1 MTRGLPLCQQWQ
13 AMTLQKVQ
21 LMRVHFIAIGGAVM
35 HNLALALHSKGYVVT
50 GSDDEF
56 FEPSKSRLAAKGLL
70 PDQPG
75 WHAERITPDLDAV
88 ILGMHA
94 AEDNP
99 ELVRARSLGLKIYS
113 FPDYLYEQTRHERR
127 VVVGGSHGKTTT
139 TAMIMHVLRH
149 CGVDFDYM
157 VGAQVEGFDTMV
169 RLSNT
174 AKVAVFEGDEYL
186 TSPLDRTSK
195 FLHYHPDVAIITGI
209 AWDHVNVF
217 PTFDGY
223 VNQFRLF
230 AHSIMPGGKLIY
242 CSADPN
248 LASIAAEEYAQGVE
262 TMPYEGF
269 PWRMEDGGDRIVASI
284 DGFDTTVH
292 VFGDHNMQNMQA
304 AMLACR
310 QLGIEPSRFA
320 EAISS
325 FGGAARRLQE
335 LCRAKADG
343 PLAGAVAYL
352 DFAHSP
358 SKLKATINAVRERYS
373 GRRIVACMEL
383 HTFSSLTKEF
393 LPQYAGAM
401 DKADEAIVYFNP
413 EVVEHKHLAPFTPA
427 DVAHCFAHPRLKVM
441 TRSADVESALRS
453 MDLKGSILL
462 LMTSGNF
469 GGLDLMALAADL
481 ICPGD

>member
-1 MTRGLPLCQQWQ
+1 
-13 AMTLQKVQ
+13 
-21 LMRVHFIAIGGAVM
+21 MRVHFIAIGGAVM
-35 HNLALALHSKGYVVT
+35 HNLALALQSKGYVVS

-56 FEPSKSRLAAKGLL
+56 FEPSKSRLAAHGLL
-70 PDQPG
+70 PDEPG

-99 ELVRARSLGLKIYS
+99 ELVRARQLGLKIYS
-113 FPDYLYEQTRHERR
+113 FPDYLFEQTRHEKR

-195 FLHYHPDVAIITGI
+195 FLHYHPDVAVITGI

-223 VNQFRLF
+223 VGQFRLF
-230 AHSIMPGGKLIY
+230 AHSVMPGGKLIF
-242 CSADPN
+242 CAKDSN
-248 LASIAAEEYAQGVE
+248 LVSIAAEEFPQGV
-262 TMPYEGF
+262 TPLPYEGF
-269 PWRMEDGGDRIVASI
+269 AWRMEGDGERIVASI
-284 DGFDTTVH
+284 GGTDTTVH

-304 AMLACR
+304 AQIACQ

-358 SKLKATINAVRERYS
+358 SKLRATINAVRERYT
-373 GRRIVACMEL
+373 GRKIVACMEL
-383 HTFSSLTKEF
+383 HTFSSLTKDF
-393 LPQYAGAM
+393 LPQYSGAM
-401 DKADEAIVYFNP
+401 NEADEAIVYFNP
-413 EVVEHKHLAPFTPA
+413 EVVEHKHLATFSA
-427 DVAHCFAHPRLKVM
+427 SDVAAAFAHPHLAVM
-441 TRSADVESALRS
+441 TRSADVESALRA
-453 MDLKGSILL
+453 MDLRGKVLL
-462 LMTSGNF
+462 LMTSGDF
-469 GGLDLMALAADL
+469 GGLDLKALAREL
-481 ICPGD
+481 IRP

>member
-1 MTRGLPLCQQWQ
+1 
-13 AMTLQKVQ
+13 
-21 LMRVHFIAIGGAVM
+21 MRVHFIAIGGAVM
-35 HNLALALHSKGYVVT
+35 HNLALALHGKGYTVS

-70 PDQPG
+70 PDEPG

-94 AEDNP
+94 TEDNP
-99 ELVRARSLGLKIYS
+99 ELVRARELGLKIYS

-149 CGVDFDYM
+149 LGVDFDYM

-217 PTFDGY
+217 PTFSGY

-242 CSADPN
+242 CAKDEN
-248 LASIAAEEYAQGVE
+248 LAPVAAEEFPQGV
-262 TMPYEGF
+262 TAIPYSGF
-269 PWRMEDGGDRIVASI
+269 EWRTDAGGRAISATI
-284 DGFDTTVH
+284 GGRDTEVH

-304 AMLACR
+304 AMYACR
-310 QLGIEPSRFA
+310 EIGISQEQFA

-335 LCRAKADG
+335 LCRARTEG
-343 PLAGAVAYL
+343 PMDGAVAYL

-358 SKLKATINAVRERYS
+358 SKLKATINAVRERYKD
-373 GRRIVACMEL
+373 RQVVACMEL
-383 HTFSSLTKEF
+383 HTFSSLTKDF
-393 LPQYAGAM
+393 LPQYKGAM
-401 DKADEAIVYFNP
+401 DKADEALVYFNP
-413 EVVEHKHLAPFTPA
+413 EVVEHKHLALFTPA
-427 DVAHCFAHPRLKVM
+427 DVARAFAHPRLTVM
-441 TRSADVESALRS
+441 THSAAVEAALRK
-453 MDLKGSILL
+453 MDLKGRVLL

-469 GGLDLMALAADL
+469 GGLNLKALAREL
-481 ICPGD
+481 IRPGE

>member
-1 MTRGLPLCQQWQ
+1 
-13 AMTLQKVQ
+13 
-21 LMRVHFIAIGGAVM
+21 MRVHFIAIGGAVM
-35 HNLALALHSKGYVVT
+35 HNLALALQSKGYVVS

-56 FEPSKSRLAAKGLL
+56 FEPSKSRLAAHGLL
-70 PDQPG
+70 PDEPG
-75 WHAERITPDLDAV
+75 WHAERITPQLDAV

-99 ELVRARSLGLKIYS
+99 ELVRARQLGLKIYS
-113 FPDYLYEQTRHERR
+113 FPDYLFEQTRHEKR

-223 VNQFRLF
+223 VGQFRLF
-230 AHSIMPGGKLIY
+230 AHSIMPGGKLIF
-242 CSADPN
+242 CAKDSN
-248 LASIAAEEYAQGVE
+248 LAAIAAEEFPQGVSPL
-262 TMPYEGF
+262 PYEGF
-269 PWRMEDGGDRIVASI
+269 EWRMEGDGERIVASI
-284 DGFDTTVH
+284 GGVDTPIH

-304 AMLACR
+304 AQLACQ

-358 SKLKATINAVRERYS
+358 SKLRATINAVRERYK
-373 GRRIVACMEL
+373 GRKIVACMEL
-383 HTFSSLTKEF
+383 HTFSSLTRDF
-393 LPQYAGAM
+393 LPQYSGAM
-401 DKADEAIVYFNP
+401 NDADEAIVYFNP
-413 EVVEHKHLAPFTPA
+413 EVVEHKHLAAFSA
-427 DVAHCFAHPRLKVM
+427 SDVAAAFAHPHLAVM
-441 TRSADVESALRS
+441 TRSADVESALRT
-453 MDLKGSILL
+453 MDLRGKVLL
-462 LMTSGNF
+462 LMTSGDF
-469 GGLDLMALAADL
+469 GGLDLKALARDL
-481 ICPGD
+481 IRP

>member
-1 MTRGLPLCQQWQ
+1 
-13 AMTLQKVQ
+13 
-21 LMRVHFIAIGGAVM
+21 MRVHFIAIGGAVM
-35 HNLALALHSKGYVVT
+35 HNLALALHGKGYTVT

-70 PDQPG
+70 PAETG
-75 WHAERITPDLDAV
+75 WHADRITPDLDAV

-94 AEDNP
+94 TEDNP
-99 ELVRARSLGLKIYS
+99 ELVRARELGLKIYS
-113 FPDYLYEQTRHERR
+113 FPDYLYEQTRHEKR

-139 TAMIMHVLRH
+139 TAMIMYVLRH

-230 AHSIMPGGKLIY
+230 AHSIMPSGKLIY
-242 CSADPN
+242 CAKDEN
-248 LASIAAEEYAQGVE
+248 LASIAAEDYPQGVQ
-262 TMPYEGF
+262 MLPYSGF
-269 PWRMEDGGDRIVASI
+269 PWHVDADGATIIANIG
-284 DGFDTTVH
+284 GHDTRVG

-304 AMLACR
+304 AMLACQ
-310 QLGIEPSRFA
+310 QLGIEPARFA
-320 EAISS
+320 EAIST

-335 LCRAKADG
+335 LCRATADG
-343 PLAGAVAYL
+343 PHAGAVAYL

-358 SKLKATINAVRERYS
+358 SKLKATINAVRERYPD
-373 GRRIVACMEL
+373 RKIVACMEL
-383 HTFSSLTKEF
+383 HTFSSLTKDF

-401 DKADEAIVYFNP
+401 DQADESIVYFNP
-413 EVVEHKHLAPFTPA
+413 EVVEHKRLALFTPQ
-427 DVAHCFAHPRLKVM
+427 DVAAAFANPRLTVM
-441 TRSADVESALRS
+441 TKSQDVEAALRR
-453 MDLKGSILL
+453 MDLQGKVLL

-469 GGLDLMALAADL
+469 GGLDLKALASEL
-481 ICPGD
+481 ILP